1 MEGRRSAA
9 LEPYRSG
16 VRRVVL
22 VLVLLVA
29 TACSDDDAPEAAAPA
44 PSTTT
49 GVAPL
54 ATPPAG
60 GVLVAWIPGGL
71 PEGFAAAVA
80 AIPGVTGTS
89 VVLADTVGLSG
100 VVEGHEVPV
109 EVLAYDCTTWPAF
122 EPAAAE
128 ALCALGDDGAL
139 LGETSA
145 QLRDGDE
152 LVVGG
157 RRLRVHGTVPD
168 AAVGAAEVVIRRETA
183 PLVGVD
189 TARSILLTHDGD
201 RAAVEA
207 GITAAAGERP
217 VRVRAPG
224 EVPWLRHAD
233 VVLPAAILKRTA
245 GEFGARRVGPGRLA
259 LDAAWREA
267 HLTTVELPGVG
278 QVTCNR
284 AIVAALAAALAAIVE
299 DGLLGSVD
307 RQASGCWNARPI
319 AGTDQPSRHA
329 WGMALDV
336 VPAPTDPRVIEIFDR
351 YGFTWGGAW
360 LTPDPV
366 HFEFVRP
373 PARSPGGGAAR

>member
-1 MEGRRSAA
+1 MR
-9 LEPYRSG
+9 L
-16 VRRVVL
+16 VVL
-22 VLVLLVA
+22 VVVLLVA
-29 TACSDDDAPEAAAPA
+29 AACSDDDVPEAAARA
-44 PSTTT
+44 SSTTT
-49 GVAPL
+49 EAAPL
-54 ATPPAG
+54 VTPPLDD
-60 GVLVAWIPGGL
+60 VLLAWIPGGL
-71 PEGFAAAVA
+71 PVGFPAAVA
-80 AIPGVTGTS
+80 AIPGVTDTS

-100 VVEGHEVPV
+100 VVDGHDVPV
-109 EVLAYDCTTWPAF
+109 EVFAYDCTTWPAF

-139 LGETSA
+139 LGETAS
-145 QLRDGDE
+145 QFREGDE

-168 AAVGAAEVVIRRETA
+168 AAVGAAEVVIRREAA

-189 TARSILLTHDGD
+189 TARAVLLTHDGD
-201 RAAVEA
+201 RPAVEA
-207 GITAAAGERP
+207 GVTAAAGDRP

-259 LDAAWREA
+259 LDAVWRDA

-284 AIVAALAAALAAIVE
+284 AIVAALAAALTAIIE
-299 DGLLGSVD
+299 DGLLRSVD
-307 RQASGCWNARPI
+307 RQASGCWNPRPI

-329 WGMALDV
+329 WGMALDI
-336 VPAPTDPRVIEIFDR
+336 VPAPTDRRVIKIFDR
-351 YGFTWGGAW
+351 YGFTWGGTW

-373 PARSPGGGAAR
+373 PARSPGGRAAR